1 MTSVAR
7 FVIDAEVALRLVRE
21 RQRLPADRA
30 LVAPA
35 LLKSEVLQRL
45 HSAVR
50 AGEIDRRDAVELLE
64 RFAAL
69 KVRYL
74 SDRVSRRVALEIAT
88 ELDDD
93 RTGLAE
99 YLAVTRLQADAFVTL
114 DDDRARSAAGVVAVA
129 SYEALTS

>member
-1 MTSVAR
+1 VTR
-7 FVIDAEVALRLVRE
+7 FVLDAEVALRLVRE
-21 RQRLPADRA
+21 QQTLPADAA

-50 AGEIDRRDAVELLE
+50 AGEIDRRDAVEELE

-74 SDRVSRRVALEIAT
+74 SDRVSRRVALDIAT

-93 RTGLAE
+93 RTDLAE
-99 YLAVTRLQADAFVTL
+99 YLAVTRLQADAFVTM
-114 DDDRARSAAGVVAVA
+114 DAERARQAAGVVAVA
-129 SYEALTS
+129 SYEDLTL

>member
-1 MTSVAR
+1 MAR
-7 FVIDAEVALRLVRE
+7 YVIDAEVALRLVRE
-21 RQRLPADRA
+21 QQRLPADA
-30 LVAPA
+30 LLVAPA

-50 AGEIDRRDAVELLE
+50 DGEIDRRDAVELLE
-64 RFAAL
+64 RFAAV

-74 SDRVSRRVALEIAT
+74 SDRVSRKVALDIAT

-99 YLAVTRLQADAFVTL
+99 YLAVTRLQADAFVSL
-114 DDDRARSAAGVVAVA
+114 DPDRARRAAEVVAVA
-129 SYEALTS
+129 SYVDLTA

>member
-1 MTSVAR
+1 MAR
-7 FVIDAEVALRLVRE
+7 FVIDAEVALRLVSE
-21 RQRLPADRA
+21 QDRLPADAA

-50 AGEIDRRDAVELLE
+50 AGEMERREAAELLE

-74 SDRVSRRVALEIAT
+74 SDRVSRKVALDIAA

-93 RTGLAE
+93 ATGLAE
-99 YLAVTRLQADAFVTL
+99 YLAVTRLQADAFVTV
-114 DDDRARSAAGVVAVA
+114 DADRARRAAGVVAIA
-129 SYEALTS
+129 SYVDLTA